1 MPPRKRDTAEI
12 QTELGEGFI
21 VFQVLAVKRLRLWML
36 ENWPRLMA
44 NYSCSEYHTGP
55 LTQFCLELPPLNC
68 FLLAPVLKLNL

>member
-55 LTQFCLELPPLNC
+55 LTQFCLDLGERWAMNFRL
-68 FLLAPVLKLNL
+68 